1 MWTFLKWA
9 LMVGLAV
16 IIVVP
21 LLKMGIDYAAQKF
34 APLAPIAAYT
44 DKA

>member
-1 MWTFLKWA
+1 MWTFVKWS

-21 LLKMGIDYAAQKF
+21 LLKMGIDAFAKAVPAASSIATYA
-34 APLAPIAAYT
+34 